1 MLNDIKAVIF
11 DLDGTLVDSMWMW
24 KDIDIDYLDKH
35 GITFPK
41 KLQHNIEGQSFT
53 ETAQYFK
60 KHFNLK
66 DSVEDIKAEW
76 NDMAI
81 DKYKNEV
88 DLKEGAM
95 EYLKLLKRKNIK
107 TGIATSNS
115 RDLVDVLIDKL
126 GIEKYF
132 DIIRT
137 SCEAKRGKPYPDVY
151 ELVANDLNVDPKNC
165 LVFEDVIHGIMAG
178 KSAGM
183 KVCAVYDKYSEH
195 QYSEKVR
202 LADYYIE
209 TFNEILK

>member
-1 MLNDIKAVIF
+1 MLKNIKAVIF

-35 GITFPK
+35 GIEFPK
-41 KLQHNIEGQSFT
+41 DLQHNIEGQSFT
-53 ETAQYFK
+53 ETAQHFK
-60 KHFNLK
+60 KLFNIK

-81 DKYKNEV
+81 DKYENEV
-88 DLKEGAM
+88 YLKKGVL
-95 EYLKLLKRKNIK
+95 EYLKFLKGKNIK

-115 RDLVDVLIDKL
+115 RKLVDALIEKHK
-126 GIEKYF
+126 IAKYF
-132 DIIRT
+132 DTIRT

-151 ELVANDLNVDPKNC
+151 ELVANDLNVKAENC
-165 LVFEDVIHGIMAG
+165 LVFEDVVHGIMAG
-178 KSAGM
+178 KNAGM

-209 TFNEILK
+209 SFNEILN